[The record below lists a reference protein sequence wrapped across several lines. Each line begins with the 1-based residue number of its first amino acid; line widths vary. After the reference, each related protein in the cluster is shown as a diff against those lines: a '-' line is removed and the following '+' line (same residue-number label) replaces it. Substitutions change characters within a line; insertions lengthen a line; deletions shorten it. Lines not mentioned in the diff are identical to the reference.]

1 MSTIFERQF
10 HLSDTILRL
19 SVELILA
26 KTSPRCMPAI
36 NRCRTIDVRTRLA
49 AIVVE
54 QTVVI
59 TFCSFWGEAS
69 SSSSYFCCLY
79 FRSMNLFSVNNMG
92 CICQLTLQENWWFS
106 IELLGLISF
115 FTVSKSLIYRLA
127 MRWRNLIGICL
138 SDIQFIS

>member
-1 MSTIFERQF
+1 MSTISERQF

-26 KTSPRCMPAI
+26 KTSPHCKPAI
-36 NRCRTIDVRTRLA
+36 NRCRAIDVRTRLA

-69 SSSSYFCCLY
+69 SSSSSYFCCFY

-92 CICQLTLQENWWFS
+92 CICQLTLQENWWYS

-127 MRWRNLIGICL
+127 MIYV
-138 SDIQFIS
+138 